1 MFFVKGFAQF
11 FWRQWK
17 MGVAALLNIS
27 IAVALGFS
35 KPFTQSP
42 FPRRPEGLHRA
53 NFGKGRAQ
61 HIAEPVADVR
71 ELQLFLAPSIF
82 KCWSLPGLGPRNLTL
97 NPIASHSNQSS
108 AQLRVIITLG
118 LILKPCERSKSIFKH
133 MALSDVLLLSNP
145 APSVHGT
152 TPASLRSTARA
163 NASQRELIS

>member
-1 MFFVKGFAQF
+1 MQTELRYQQLSVL
-11 FWRQWK
+11 RE
-17 MGVAALLNIS
+17 GVRKVFLAPVEDGGGGSLEYINCRGPSWASPRDSLSHLPK
-27 IAVALGFS
+27 V
-35 KPFTQSP
+35 PFQGGQKDFT
-42 FPRRPEGLHRA
+42 
-53 NFGKGRAQ
+53 
-61 HIAEPVADVR
+61 V
-71 ELQLFLAPSIF
+71 QLFLAPSIF

-145 APSVHGT
+145 APSVQGT